1 MPVDSGTSFIAE
13 RGPRYSTASS
23 SSSARRARH
32 WSRGTSTGVSP
43 RNVNRA
49 GEGTNTTLRIVV
61 GVAGVIAGVIVIRH
75 PQGALLALVLAVGVW
90 LILSGL
96 VDLMGAIVVTGE
108 HRALR
113 VLGGLADVVIGILI
127 LALPKI
133 SLTTLAVLI
142 GIGFIIRGL
151 VLIAGGW
158 RLRGE
163 RSHSEPAPTPA

>member
-1 MPVDSGTSFIAE
+1 
-13 RGPRYSTASS
+13 
-23 SSSARRARH
+23 
-32 WSRGTSTGVSP
+32 
-43 RNVNRA
+43 
-49 GEGTNTTLRIVV
+49 
-61 GVAGVIAGVIVIRH
+61 
-75 PQGALLALVLAVGVW
+75 
-90 LILSGL
+90 
-96 VDLMGAIVVTGE
+96 MGAIVVTGE

-163 RSHSEPAPTPA
+163 RSHSEPAPTPV